1 MKDILYYNELYD
13 IYGGLLT
20 EKQRQYFEDYYFDN
34 LSFSEIAS
42 NYDVSRNNAFKQI
55 HNIISKL
62 IEYEEILQ
70 LNSKKDK
77 IYKIIEKAPDNIKKE
92 IEEIL

>member
-20 EKQRQYFEDYYFDN
+20 EKQ
-34 LSFSEIAS
+34 
-42 NYDVSRNNAFKQI
+42 NAFKQI

-70 LNSKKDK
+70 LKSKKDK

>member
-20 EKQRQYFEDYYFDN
+20 EKQRQYFEDYY
-34 LSFSEIAS
+34 FSEIAS

-70 LNSKKDK
+70 LKSKKDK

>member
-20 EKQRQYFEDYYFDN
+20 EKQRQYFDK
-34 LSFSEIAS
+34 LSFYEIAS

-70 LNSKKDK
+70 LKSKKDK